1 MNGLIITN
9 ELVEKFGLFLR
20 LEEKVLERSKNIPVM

>member
-20 LEEKVLERSKNIPVM
+20 LEEKKCWNDRKIYP